1 MRKSMRKSMRKY
13 MHKTKI
19 RLSNTSTKKTVK
31 NKLISSQKHVKIF
44 NYWFNDYWPKL
55 LNTKPNGKEY
65 IHQIITI
72 GMNYLLILLGLRK
85 IAQIEIYKE
94 SFPYIPDFINFMN
107 KFKIP
112 YILEDGANSRW
123 KRIIIYDKK
132 TFNLDTLNTTYGI
145 NFGHQLGEFYVCASD
160 NWNANNNDY
169 NHRIAILIKM
179 PKLIYNQGNKI
190 IPVFAQM
197 CNESILKKNKIT
209 FNKIAKK
216 LKKLLL
222 LLHPDFTV
230 IIEYIKDGKLLSS
243 SSI

>member
-1 MRKSMRKSMRKY
+1 
-13 MHKTKI
+13 
-19 RLSNTSTKKTVK
+19 
-31 NKLISSQKHVKIF
+31 
-44 NYWFNDYWPKL
+44 
-55 LNTKPNGKEY
+55 
-65 IHQIITI
+65 
-72 GMNYLLILLGLRK
+72 MNYLLILLGLRK

-94 SFPYIPDFINFMN
+94 SFPYIPDFINFMT

-112 YILEDGANSRW
+112 YILEDGTTPNW
-123 KRIIIYDKK
+123 KRIILYNKK
-132 TFNLDTLNTTYGI
+132 TFNPNTLNTSYGI

-169 NHRIAILIKM
+169 NHRIAIRIKM
-179 PKLIYNQGNKI
+179 PKLTYTNGNI
-190 IPVFAQM
+190 GGEIAVFAQM
-197 CNESILKKNKIT
+197 CNESILKKNKTT

-230 IIEYIKDGKLLSS
+230 ILEYTKDGKPLSS